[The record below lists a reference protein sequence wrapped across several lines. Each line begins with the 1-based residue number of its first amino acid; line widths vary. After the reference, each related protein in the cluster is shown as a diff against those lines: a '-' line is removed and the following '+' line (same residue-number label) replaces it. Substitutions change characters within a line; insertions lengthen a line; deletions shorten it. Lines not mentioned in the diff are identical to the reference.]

1 MNILGMFLK
10 HPLPGRVKT
19 RLAVEI
25 GESLATKLYAAFVGD
40 MVDRFGEIADRRFLC
55 HAPRNDE
62 AASYFQN
69 IAGNRYELWP
79 QPETSLGERLAGFFD
94 HAFSSEAASDEP
106 ARVVVI
112 GSDSPTLPCEIIEEA
127 FQLLET
133 HDTVL
138 GPATDG
144 GYYLIGQQAT
154 NRPIF
159 QDISWSG
166 PLVLDQTVSRIALTD
181 ASLALLPL
189 WYDVDSEDDLELL
202 RGHVRALRYSG
213 SSFQLPRTNELL

>member
-1 MNILGMFLK
+1 MKILGMFLK

-19 RLAVEI
+19 RLAAEI
-25 GESLATKLYAAFVGD
+25 GESRATKLYAAFVGD
-40 MVDRFGEIADRRFLC
+40 LADRFGEIADRRFLC
-55 HAPRNDE
+55 HAPHNDE
-62 AASYFQN
+62 AVNYFQN
-69 IAGNRYELWP
+69 LAGDRYELWP
-79 QPETSLGERLAGFFD
+79 QPETSLSERLTGFFE
-94 HAFSSEAASDEP
+94 HAFLGEATSAEP

-112 GSDSPTLPCEIIEEA
+112 GSDSPTLPCELIEAA
-127 FQLLET
+127 FRLLKT

-144 GYYLIGQQAT
+144 GYYLIGQQAL

-166 PLVLDQTVSRIALTD
+166 PLVLDQTVSRIAQTD

-189 WYDVDSEDDLELL
+189 WYDVDSQDDLELL

-213 SSFQLPRTNELL
+213 SSLQLSHTNELL